1 MFGPGVSTMPS
12 ETRAKPSREVRWG
25 TGRTRR
31 RNLRISSA
39 RNIAMSFRK
48 LHREQFIRGGGALPR
63 IFQERVRRLLS
74 APSPACGGG
83 LGWGLLIVLVRATSP
98 TLRAL
103 PSASTSPASG
113 RGEES
118 AHLDRR

>member
-25 TGRTRR
+25 TGRTRGE
-31 RNLRISSA
+31 NLRISSA

-48 LHREQFIRGGGALPR
+48 LHREQFIRGGCALPR
-63 IFQERVRRLLS
+63 IFHERVRRLLS

-83 LGWGLLIVLVRATSP
+83 LGRGLLDRA
-98 TLRAL
+98 RAGLFPHPPRSAERVDL
-103 PSASTSPASG
+103 P
-113 RGEES
+113 RKRE
-118 AHLDRR
+118 R

>member
-31 RNLRISSA
+31 RNLRVSSA

-63 IFQERVRRLLS
+63 IFQGRVGRLLS

-83 LGWGLLIVLVRATSP
+83 LGWGLFDRA
-98 TLRAL
+98 RAGL
-103 PSASTSPASG
+103 FPHPPPSAERVDLP
-113 RGEES
+113 RKRE
-118 AHLDRR
+118 R